1 MSGFRRPEQKREQ
14 MVLWEQRLDDAV
26 PQDHPVRQVDFLLH
40 SAAFAETFARWE
52 RDYVLLEGKPPYHP
66 RDLSALYLYGM
77 MNRIRSSRQLEAACY
92 NRVDVIWL
100 LQGQHPDHSTV
111 ADFVGKHG
119 QRLGQLFRDV
129 LRVAVE
135 AQLVKLE
142 HVAVDGTKIE
152 ADAGKSSVHREGT
165 IRTSL
170 ADLDA
175 RIAAL
180 EQEWAANEQRE
191 ASLFGDQAPWKP
203 EVSGSSRQ
211 RLARMKRQQERLK
224 KSLAAIER
232 RREESSFSRQ
242 APKAIASVTDPG
254 SRIMPDKE
262 GKRKPNYNTQL
273 AVDAER
279 GVIVAQDTSDATDDS
294 GQLTPML
301 EQVDSNCGRWP
312 AEASADSQYNTGPE
326 LARLEDTGV
335 VGYLPDAGTRSEEK
349 DGRSEAERALGK
361 VPGGESL
368 SDSEWSALPRDT
380 RKFISRV
387 AFVYDTATDSYRCP
401 AGHRLSYVQGS
412 QDRKKWG
419 IAKRRHYGG
428 CPSCA
433 SCPQGSQCCQDPS
446 KGRTVTRDQYESY
459 RERLRSRM
467 SADRGR
473 ERYRLRRRTVEPR
486 IGQIKQ
492 VLGLRR
498 FLRRG
503 LEAVR
508 TEWSLACTAVNLGIL
523 LRHWEEVVA
532 VL

>member
-1 MSGFRRPEQKREQ
+1 MSGFRRPEQNREQ
-14 MVLWEQRLDDAV
+14 MVLWAQRLDDAV
-26 PQDHPVRQVDFLLH
+26 PQDHPVRQVDFLLR
-40 SAAFAETFARWE
+40 SAAFAETFAQWE
-52 RDYVLLEGKPPYHP
+52 RDYVLLEGQPPYHP

-92 NRVDVIWL
+92 NRLDVIWL
-100 LQGQHPDHSTV
+100 LQGQHPDHSTI
-111 ADFVGKHG
+111 AEFVKKHG
-119 QRLGQLFRDV
+119 KRLRKLFRDV
-129 LRVAVE
+129 LWVAVE
-135 AQLVKLE
+135 AKLVKLE

-152 ADAGKSSVHREGT
+152 ADAGKSSVHGEGT
-165 IRTSL
+165 IRTTL
-170 ADLDA
+170 AGLDA
-175 RIAAL
+175 QIAAL
-180 EQEWAANEQRE
+180 EQEWATNEHRE

-203 EVSGSSRQ
+203 EASGTTRQ
-211 RLARMKRQQERLK
+211 RLARMKRRQERLK

-232 RREESSFSRQ
+232 RREESSFSRKP
-242 APKAIASVTDPG
+242 PKAIASVTDPD
-254 SRIMPDKE
+254 SRVMPDKE
-262 GKRKPNYNTQL
+262 GKRKPNYTTQM
-273 AVDAER
+273 AVDASQ

-301 EQVDSNCGRWP
+301 EQVGSNCGRLP
-312 AEASADSQYNTGPE
+312 DEASADSQYNTGPE
-326 LARLEDTGV
+326 LAQLEDSGV
-335 VGYLPDAGTRSEEK
+335 VGYLPDSGTRSGGR
-349 DGRSEAERALGK
+349 DGRSQAERALHK
-361 VPGGESL
+361 VRGGESL
-368 SDSEWSALPRDT
+368 NESEWSALPRDN

-387 AFVYDTATDSYRCP
+387 AFVYDAPTDTYRCP

-433 SCPQGSQCCQDPS
+433 SCPRGSQCCKDPA
-446 KGRTVTRDQYESY
+446 KGRTVTRDQYEAY

-467 SADRGR
+467 CEDPGR
-473 ERYRLRRRTVEPR
+473 ERYRLRRQTVEPR
-486 IGQIKQ
+486 IGQVKH

-503 LEAVR
+503 LEAVS

-523 LRHWEEVVA
+523 LSHWEEVAA